1 MSHLTDLL
9 ELTVP
14 LNREE
19 RFWTATVLP
28 ALAVG
33 SDLSGLGAFVQ
44 LLRKESDLP
53 PESHVPAYPK
63 ALFLTEFSRLKSAG
77 HYAIGAS
84 LTHTD
89 REVTPDALVIT
100 LGATPTIYGI
110 EAKMF
115 DTIYSVEWQL
125 SQQKEHCID
134 PLARDMAARLRTE
147 VDVRMLALI
156 PEQHRKAAQAQG
168 IHTITWSDILALGP
182 GTGYYHDL
190 LSLAIESYDKLI
202 DHKAR
207 FVEGGM
213 SGELIVEIFS
223 HGPATPPCWVG
234 AAKGPRGKRSSLELG
249 EWKKTMFMVNWS
261 STERPSRNWMS
272 LRDFLARTGHQ
283 VT

>member
-1 MSHLTDLL
+1 MSQLTDLL
-9 ELTVP
+9 DLTVP

-33 SDLSGLGAFVQ
+33 SDLSGLGNFVQ

-53 PESHVPAYPK
+53 PESHVPTYPK

-77 HYAIGAS
+77 HYTIGAS

-89 REVTPDALVIT
+89 REVTPDVLVIT

-115 DTIYSVEWQL
+115 DTISSVEWQL
-125 SQQKEHCID
+125 SQQKEHCVD
-134 PLARDMAARLRTE
+134 PLARDVAAQVGAE

-156 PEQHRKAAQAQG
+156 PEQHLKATRARG

-207 FVEGGM
+207 FTEGGM
-213 SGELIVEIFS
+213 TGERIVEMWS
-223 HGPATPPCWVG
+223 HGTATPPRWVG
-234 AAKGPRGKRSSLELG
+234 AGKGPRGKRSSLILDG
-249 EWKKTMFMVNWS
+249 WKKTEFVVNWS
-261 STERPSRNWMS
+261 STDKPSRNWMS
-272 LRDFLARTGHQ
+272 LDDFIAETRHQ
-283 VT
+283 GT